1 MANPYESGL
10 SLAGSRVVGN
20 PYTLQMGLS
29 KEELKRVQEELLYW
43 KFYKGDQWN
52 FKRPEGE
59 PQNTINYSARF
70 VDKGVAFLMGK
81 GFTLNVEKN
90 AEEVTK
96 PFLDK
101 VWDDNKRLE
110 LAIEMAQ
117 SGGITGNSWVKVSL
131 EQYKEDEDPMLYEM
145 YPKGRIR
152 ITLLP
157 SYACFPQW
165 HPHDKDRL
173 EKMRII
179 YPITVFEKNE
189 PKQVWYREE
198 ISKKEIVEYIDDAVI
213 ERRDNDLGTIY
224 VVRIKNLIVANH
236 SLGKSDLQDIIPLQ
250 KEFNEK
256 TTDVSDIINYHAS
269 PITIVYGAKTNN
281 LEKGARK
288 IWGGLPKDAKVE
300 NLELKTDLS
309 ASMNYIDLVK
319 NAMFE
324 IASMPEDALGAKSA
338 TSNTSGIALHIK
350 NQPLLDTNNNKIIT
364 YGEGI
369 EEINR
374 LILRI
379 ADVYELED
387 FDYEAFRKLTPYE
400 KWTSEVEFPNPL
412 PKDELLQMQLIAQKL
427 GQHLITRIDALKQ
440 LGEYDAVSKMEEI
453 KAEFLEWQNLMFE
466 ATPQND
472 DDDEFDDHNPL
483 GDVKKP
489 KKEPNIQ
496 GVNRDKADLSGHS
509 GRGHSKKG
517 DKE

>member
-1 MANPYESGL
+1 MANPYDSGL
-10 SLAGSRVVGN
+10 SLAGSRIVGN
-20 PYTLQMGLS
+20 PYTLQMGLTA
-29 KEELKRVQEELLYW
+29 EELKRVQEELLYW

-70 VDKGVAFLMGK
+70 VDKGVAFLFGK
-81 GFTLNVEKN
+81 GFTLNVEKE
-90 AEEVTK
+90 AEKITK

-101 VWDDNKRLE
+101 VWDDNNRLGT
-110 LAIEMAQ
+110 AIEMGQ
-117 SGGITGNSWVKVSL
+117 SGGITGNAWVKVAL
-131 EQYKEDEDPMLYEM
+131 EEYDPDEDPLLHEI

-152 ITLLP
+152 VTLLP

-179 YPITVFEKNE
+179 YPITVYEKGE

-198 ISKKEIVEYIDDAVI
+198 INKSEIVEYIDDEVVA
-213 ERRDNDLGTIY
+213 RRSNDLGAIY
-224 VVRIKNLIVANH
+224 VARIRNLIVANQ
-236 SLGKSDLQDIIPLQ
+236 SLGKSDLQDILPLQ

-288 IWGGLPKDAKVE
+288 IWGGLPKDSKVE
-300 NLELKTDLS
+300 NLELKTDLT
-309 ASMNYIDLVK
+309 ASMNYIELVK

-350 NQPLLDTNNNKIIT
+350 NQPLIDTNNQKIIT

-387 FDYEAFRKLTPYE
+387 FDYNGFRKLTPLQ
-400 KWTSEVEFPNPL
+400 KWTTTVEFPNPL
-412 PKDELLQMQLIAQKL
+412 PKDELLQMQLIAQKINIQL
-427 GQHLITRIDALKQ
+427 MTRIDALRE
-440 LGEYDAVSKMEEI
+440 LGEYDAVSKLEEI
-453 KAEFLEWQNLMFE
+453 KAEFTEWQNLMFE
-466 ATPQND
+466 VSPDN
-472 DDDEFDDHNPL
+472 L
-483 GDVKKP
+483 MGDA
-489 KKEPNIQ
+489 PNIQ
-496 GVNRDKADLSGHS
+496 GVNRDEADLKGHS
-509 GRGHSKKG
+509 GRNHSK
-517 DKE
+517 DDE

>member
-1 MANPYESGL
+1 MANPYESGM

-20 PYTLQMGLS
+20 PYTLQMGLTA
-29 KEELKRVQEELLYW
+29 EELKRVQEELLYW
-43 KFYKGDQWN
+43 KFYKGNHWN

-70 VDKGVAFLMGK
+70 VDKGVAFLFGK
-81 GFTLNVEKN
+81 GFTLNVEKE
-90 AEEVTK
+90 AEEITK

-101 VWDDNKRLE
+101 VWDDNNRLGT
-110 LAIEMAQ
+110 AVEMGQ
-117 SGGITGNSWVKVSL
+117 SGGITGNAWVKVSL
-131 EQYKEDEDPMLYEM
+131 EEYDPDEDPMLYEM
-145 YPKGRIR
+145 YPQGRIR
-152 ITLLP
+152 VTILP

-165 HPHDKDRL
+165 HPHDKDRM

-179 YPITVFEKNE
+179 YPITVYEKGE

-198 ISKKEIVEYIDDAVI
+198 ITKQEIVEYIDDKEVA
-213 ERRDNDLGTIY
+213 RRDNDLGTIY
-224 VVRIKNLIVANH
+224 VVRIKNLIVANQ

-250 KEFNEK
+250 REFNEK

-300 NLELKTDLS
+300 NLELKTDLT
-309 ASMNYIDLVK
+309 ASMNYIELVK

-350 NQPLLDTNNNKIIT
+350 NQPLIDTNNNKIIT
-364 YGEGI
+364 YGEGV
-369 EEINR
+369 EAINR

-387 FDYEAFRKLTPYE
+387 FDYAGFRKLKPYE
-400 KWTSEVEFPNPL
+400 KWTTEVEFPNPL
-412 PKDELLQMQLIAQKL
+412 PKDELLQMQLIAQKIGIQL
-427 GQHLITRIDALKQ
+427 MTRIDALRE
-440 LGEYDAVSKMEEI
+440 LGEYDAASKLEEI
-453 KAEFLEWQNLMFE
+453 KAEFTEWQNLMFE
-466 ATPQND
+466 ANPENFMD
-472 DDDEFDDHNPL
+472 D
-483 GDVKKP
+483 
-489 KKEPNIQ
+489 EPNIQ
-496 GVNRDKADLSGHS
+496 GVNRDKADLAGHS
-509 GRGHSKKG
+509 GRNHSKG
-517 DKE
+517 DN

>member
-1 MANPYESGL
+1 MANPYETGL
-10 SLAGSRVVGN
+10 SLAGSRIVGN
-20 PYTLQMGLS
+20 PYTLQMGLTA
-29 KEELKRVQEELLYW
+29 EELKRVQEELLYW
-43 KFYKGDQWN
+43 KFYKGNQWN

-70 VDKGVAFLMGK
+70 VDKGVAFLFGK
-81 GFTLNVEKN
+81 GFTLNVEKE
-90 AEEVTK
+90 AEEITK

-101 VWDDNKRLE
+101 VWDDNNRLGTAVE
-110 LAIEMAQ
+110 IGQ
-117 SGGITGNSWVKVSL
+117 SGGITGNAWVKVSL
-131 EQYKEDEDPMLYEM
+131 EEYDPEEDPMLYER

-152 ITLLP
+152 VTVLP

-179 YPITVFEKNE
+179 YPITIYEKEE

-198 ISKKEIVEYIDDAVI
+198 ITKKEIVEYIDDEVVT
-213 ERRDNDLGTIY
+213 RRENDLGAIY

-288 IWGGLPKDAKVE
+288 IWGGLPKDSKVE

-309 ASMNYIDLVK
+309 ASMNYIELVK

-324 IASMPEDALGAKSA
+324 VASMPEDALGAKTA

-350 NQPLLDTNNNKIIT
+350 NQPLIDTNNNKIIT

-387 FDYEAFRKLTPYE
+387 FDHTGFRNLTPYQ
-400 KWTSEVEFPNPL
+400 KWTTEVEFPNPL
-412 PKDELLQMQLIAQKL
+412 PKDELLQMQLISQKINIQL
-427 GQHLITRIDALKQ
+427 MTRIDALKE
-440 LGEYDAVSKMEEI
+440 LGEYDAVSKLEEI
-453 KAEFLEWQNLMFE
+453 KAEFTEWQNLMFE
-466 ATPQND
+466 ASPMSD
-472 DDDEFDDHNPL
+472 D
-483 GDVKKP
+483 
-489 KKEPNIQ
+489 EPNIQ

-509 GRGHSKKG
+509 GRNHSK
-517 DKE
+517 DDD